1 MDELYTV
8 EQAAEYLKVSSKTI
22 RRLIKS
28 EKLLAS
34 KVGGAWR
41 IRKNDIENY
50 LDKTRNKTE
59 VAL

>member
-50 LDKTRNKTE
+50 LDETRNKTE